1 MFPPLDKQQEH
12 RLVPFE
18 CQQEGF
24 LLGLAD
30 DKPPRRF
37 LPPADELS
45 AVLGLTNILRAWQ
58 HTFAT
63 TAATCEILTAFLFKE
78 HLSMMTNPFSRTL
91 PTPRLISAVVLLIVF
106 LASRPSVAQ
115 TRHIEL
121 NDFAKI
127 TSVSDPQISPDGKSI
142 VVVVS
147 RPNLEQDR
155 SDRQL
160 VLIEIVTGAQHV
172 LTYDR
177 QGVGSPRWSPSGDRL
192 AFVAMD
198 GAGKDA
204 KPQILVLPMN
214 AGEARKITDAP
225 NGIEQFA
232 WRPNGQEIAYVTSD
246 EPENKKEIEKH
257 HDAFEVGDNDFLATE
272 AAQPSHLWIVS
283 AEGGKAKR
291 LTSGAWSLPKSA
303 PPSSPASPISWSPDG
318 KWLLLTRQE
327 HPHQG
332 DNDLTTLQVLNVE
345 TGEIRKL
352 TKHEKFESFGLFS
365 PDGSR
370 VAYWYPRDGDPNN
383 EVEIFVTETTGGDGS
398 DATRAIDR
406 DLQRVIWM
414 PDGNSLLVGGHD
426 GVKTSLWLQPLAGTA
441 KKLQL
446 DDICPS
452 WLFWVDAFVGRKG
465 DIAFTGS
472 TPTQPSE
479 LYYMAS
485 ATQTP
490 KRLTDF
496 NHEIGALALGKA
508 ERFEWKG
515 PDGFQEDGV
524 LFYPPDFQK
533 DRKYPLVLIIHG
545 GPTAST
551 TTQFSFLTQLMSAH
565 GYVVFSPNYRG
576 SDNLGNAYQRAI
588 WNDAGDGPGR
598 DVIAGIDALKK
609 LGFIDAN
616 KIGVTGW
623 SYGGYMT
630 SWLIGHYQIWKAAMA
645 GAPVTDMYDEYN
657 LSDGNVSARYG
668 FKGSPY
674 MGDNLKDYRV
684 QSPITY
690 ATQMK
695 TPTLIMHDTGDA
707 RVTITQGY
715 SLYHAL
721 KDNGVP
727 VKFIAYPVAGHFPGD
742 PVRAMDVDR
751 RWVEWMDQYLK

>member
-1 MFPPLDKQQEH
+1 MMMNQYA
-12 RLVPFE
+12 RLLPF
-18 CQQEGF
+18 
-24 LLGLAD
+24 
-30 DKPPRRF
+30 
-37 LPPADELS
+37 
-45 AVLGLTNILRAWQ
+45 
-58 HTFAT
+58 
-63 TAATCEILTAFLFKE
+63 
-78 HLSMMTNPFSRTL
+78 
-91 PTPRLISAVVLLIVF
+91 PRLLASVLVLLTP
-106 LASRPSVAQ
+106 LPSQRALAQ

-127 TSVSDPQISPDGKSI
+127 TSVSDPQISPDGKT
-142 VVVVS
+142 VVFVVA
-147 RPNLEQDR
+147 RPNVEQDR
-155 SDRQL
+155 IDREF
-160 VLIEIVTGAQHV
+160 VLIDIATGAQHV

-177 QGVGSPRWSPSGDRL
+177 KGVGSPRWSPSGGRL
-192 AFVAMD
+192 AFVAAD
-198 GAGKDA
+198 GSGKDA
-204 KPQILVLPMN
+204 KPQVFVLPMTG
-214 AGEARKITDAP
+214 GEARKITDAP
-225 NGIEQFA
+225 NGIEQLA
-232 WRPNGQEIAYVTSD
+232 WRPDGKEIAYVTSD

-272 AAQPSHLWIVS
+272 AAMPSHIWILP

-303 PPSSPASPISWSPDG
+303 PPSPPASPISWSPDG
-318 KWLLLTRQE
+318 QWLLFTRQE

-332 DNDLTTLQVLNVE
+332 DADLTTLQVLNVE
-345 TGEIRKL
+345 TGATHKL
-352 TKHEKFESFGLFS
+352 TNHEKFESFGLFS

-383 EVEIFVTETTGGDGS
+383 ENEIFVTQTAGGDGS

-406 DLQRVIWM
+406 DLLRVIWM

-426 GVKTSLWLQPLAGTA
+426 GTQTSLWLQPLAGAA
-441 KKLQL
+441 KKLL
-446 DDICPS
+446 LGDISPS
-452 WLFWVDAFVGRKG
+452 WLFWVDAYVGRKG
-465 DIAFTGS
+465 EIAFTGS

-485 ATQTP
+485 ANDKP

-496 NHEIGALALGKA
+496 NHEIASLALGKA
-508 ERFEWKG
+508 ERFEWKASE
-515 PDGFQEDGV
+515 GFQEDGV
-524 LFYPPDFQK
+524 LFYPPEFQK

-551 TTQFSFLTQLMSAH
+551 TTQFNFLSQLMATH

-609 LGFIDAN
+609 RGFVDETR
-616 KIGVTGW
+616 IGVTGW

-645 GAPVTDMYDEYN
+645 GAPVTDLYDEYN
-657 LSDGNVSARYG
+657 LADGNVSARYS

-674 MGDNLKDYRV
+674 VGENLKDYRA
-684 QSPITY
+684 QSPITF
-690 ATQMK
+690 AAQMK

>member
-1 MFPPLDKQQEH
+1 MMPDRGARQLASA
-12 RLVPFE
+12 
-18 CQQEGF
+18 
-24 LLGLAD
+24 GL
-30 DKPPRRF
+30 
-37 LPPADELS
+37 
-45 AVLGLTNILRAWQ
+45 
-58 HTFAT
+58 
-63 TAATCEILTAFLFKE
+63 
-78 HLSMMTNPFSRTL
+78 FSC
-91 PTPRLISAVVLLIVF
+91 VLLAVTL
-106 LASRPSVAQ
+106 LASGPSLAQ
-115 TRHIEL
+115 QRHIEL
-121 NDFAKI
+121 NDYAKI
-127 TSVSDPQISPDGKSI
+127 TSVSDPQISPDGKGI
-142 VVVVS
+142 AFAVG
-147 RPNLEQDR
+147 RPNIDQDR
-155 SDRQL
+155 IDREL
-160 VLIEIVTGAQHV
+160 VLIDIATGTQRV
-172 LTYDR
+172 LTYER
-177 QGVGSPRWSPSGDRL
+177 KGVGSPRWSPAGDRL
-192 AFVAMD
+192 AFVAAD
-198 GAGKDA
+198 DAGKDG
-204 KPQILVLPMN
+204 KPQIFILPMTG
-214 AGEARKITDAP
+214 GEARRITEAP

-257 HDAFEVGDNDFLATE
+257 HDAFEVGDNDFLAT
-272 AAQPSHLWIVS
+272 AAAEPSHIWILP

-291 LTSGAWSLPKSA
+291 LTSGTWSLPKSA

-318 KWLLLTRQE
+318 KSLLFTRQE

-332 DNDLTTLQVLNVE
+332 DADLTTLQVLNVE
-345 TGEIRKL
+345 TGATRKL
-352 TKHEKFESFGLFS
+352 TTHEKFESFGLFS

-383 EVEIFVTETTGGDGS
+383 ENEIFVTQTSGGDGS
-398 DATRAIDR
+398 DATRGIDR
-406 DLQRVIWM
+406 DLQRVLWM
-414 PDGNSLLVGGHD
+414 PDGNSMLVGGHD
-426 GVKTSLWLQPLAGTA
+426 GTQTSLWLQPLAGAA
-441 KKLQL
+441 KRLPL
-446 DDICPS
+446 GDVNPS
-452 WLFWVDAFVGRKG
+452 WAFWVDAFVGRKG
-465 DIAFTGS
+465 EIAFSGS

-485 ATQTP
+485 AGSPP

-496 NHEIGALALGKA
+496 NHEIASLALAKA

-551 TTQFSFLTQLMSAH
+551 TTQFNFLSQLMAAH
-565 GYVVFSPNYRG
+565 GFVVFSPNYRG
-576 SDNLGNAYQRAI
+576 SDNLGNTYQRAI

-598 DVIAGIDALKK
+598 DVIAGIDALKNRS
-609 LGFIDAN
+609 FIDAN

-657 LSDGNVSARYG
+657 LADGNVSLRYG

-674 MGDNLKDYRV
+674 ISDNLKYYRA
-684 QSPITY
+684 QSPISY
-690 ATQMK
+690 AEQMK

>member
-1 MFPPLDKQQEH
+1 MMPDRCVRQLASAGLFSC
-12 RLVPFE
+12 V
-18 CQQEGF
+18 
-24 LLGLAD
+24 LLGVTL
-30 DKPPRRF
+30 
-37 LPPADELS
+37 
-45 AVLGLTNILRAWQ
+45 LTSGP
-58 HTFAT
+58 
-63 TAATCEILTAFLFKE
+63 C
-78 HLSMMTNPFSRTL
+78 P
-91 PTPRLISAVVLLIVF
+91 
-106 LASRPSVAQ
+106 AQ
-115 TRHIEL
+115 TRHLEL

-142 VVVVS
+142 VFVVA
-147 RPNLEQDR
+147 RPNIEQDR
-155 SDRQL
+155 NDREL
-160 VLIEIVTGAQHV
+160 VLIDVATGTQRV
-172 LTYDR
+172 LTYER
-177 QGVGSPRWSPSGDRL
+177 KGTGSPRWSPAGDRL
-192 AFVAMD
+192 GFVAAD

-204 KPQILVLPMN
+204 KPQIFVLPMTG
-214 AGEARKITDAP
+214 GEARKITDAP

-272 AAQPSHLWIVS
+272 AALPSHIWILA

-303 PPSSPASPISWSPDG
+303 PPSPPASPISWSPDG
-318 KWLLLTRQE
+318 KWMLFTRQE

-332 DNDLTTLQVLNVE
+332 DADLTTLQVLNVD

-383 EVEIFVTETTGGDGS
+383 ENEIFVTQTAGGDGS
-398 DATRAIDR
+398 DATRSIDR
-406 DLQRVIWM
+406 DLLRVLWM

-426 GVKTSLWLQPLAGTA
+426 GTQTSLWLQPLAGA
-441 KKLQL
+441 SKKLPL
-446 DDICPS
+446 GDISPS
-452 WLFWVDAFVGRKG
+452 WTFWVDAFVGRKG
-465 DIAFTGS
+465 QIAFTGL
-472 TPTQPSE
+472 TPTQPPE

-485 ATQTP
+485 PSDAP
-490 KRLTDF
+490 RRLTDF
-496 NHEIGALALGKA
+496 NHEIASLTLGKA

-515 PDGFQEDGV
+515 PDGFPEDGV

-545 GPTAST
+545 GPTSST
-551 TTQFSFLTQLMSAH
+551 TTQFSFLSQLMATH
-565 GYVVFSPNYRG
+565 GYIVFSPNYRG

-598 DVIAGIDALKK
+598 DVIAGIDELKK
-609 LGFIDAN
+609 RSFIDAS

-630 SWLIGHYQIWKAAMA
+630 SWLTGHYQIWKAAMA

-657 LSDGNVSARYG
+657 LADGNVSARYG

-674 MGDNLKDYRV
+674 VGDNLKDYRA

-690 ATQMK
+690 AAQMK

-742 PVRAMDVDR
+742 PVRAMDVYR
-751 RWVEWMDQYLK
+751 SWVEWMDQYLK